1 MPADRRRLPSL
12 VTPRSWFRQFG
23 MLTRRYARVLA
34 SDRRNLAL
42 LISQPLLLGILML
55 AALPGGELAPAPE
68 GEIRVVSRAGL
79 VLLVLVLG
87 ATWLGASNAIREI
100 VKELAILK
108 RERAAGLSVSAYVW
122 SKAVV
127 LGAVTVLQAGALTG
141 IATLAQDGPREG
153 SMLGWPLGEL
163 MLAAALTG
171 LAGMALGLAISALAG
186 SVDRAM
192 TVLPV
197 VLIVE
202 MLLAMG
208 GLFPDLVDKPVLRQA
223 KEVAGTQWA
232 FAAAASTTD
241 LDRLQSVDRIAR
253 DLPQVRLD
261 DPLPVLRAIS
271 DPGPGEPR
279 WRHDWRT
286 WSKNAAALL
295 ALTLLGILAAIAAVW
310 RRRPEV

>member
-1 MPADRRRLPSL
+1 
-12 VTPRSWFRQFG
+12 
-23 MLTRRYARVLA
+23 
-34 SDRRNLAL
+34 
-42 LISQPLLLGILML
+42 
-55 AALPGGELAPAPE
+55 
-68 GEIRVVSRAGL
+68 VVSRAGL
-79 VLLVLVLG
+79 VLLVVVLG